1 MPKILVNTRHGFHW
15 AWNVYANGVPVK
27 GLGRVF
33 YTVND
38 FGELHLV
45 DLRQVVVSLG

>member
-1 MPKILVNTRHGFHW
+1 MPKTLVNTRHGFHW
-15 AWNVYANGVPVK
+15 AWNVHANGVPVK

-38 FGELHLV
+38 FGELP
-45 DLRQVVVSLG
+45 SWTCA